1 MDKGVKSFYLS
12 QYANNLNGGASASTL
27 NDQTTNPDMLVLKG
41 LPSVYDKQGRSTSE
55 QPPTNRN

>member
-12 QYANNLNGGASASTL
+12 QFAGNINGGASATSL
-27 NDQTTNPDMLVLKG
+27 NDQQNNFDN
-41 LPSVYDKQGRSTSE
+41 LPSVYDKQGGVRSASE